1 MFDRGVEGGGEQLIF
16 CSTEAWKAVVDKLQ
30 DARANA
36 RMKQLSHSSVNGL
49 TMFGLSHSAITFLT
63 EQLFG
68 ARHCRNY
75 NHKYHAYERDEFD
88 EVRTTNCSLPMRV
101 Q

>member
-1 MFDRGVEGGGEQLIF
+1 MF

-88 EVRTTNCSLPMRV
+88 EVRMYYYLLQFTHMSAISLMRCAV
-101 Q
+101 S